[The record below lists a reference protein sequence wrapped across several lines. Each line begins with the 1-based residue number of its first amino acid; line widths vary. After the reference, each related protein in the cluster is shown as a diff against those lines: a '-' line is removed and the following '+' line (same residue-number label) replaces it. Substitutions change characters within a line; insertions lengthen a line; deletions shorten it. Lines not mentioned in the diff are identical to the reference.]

1 VQLETLNMTND
12 VKLGLVIGVG
22 LVIAVAVI
30 FFRKDSNAAAVP
42 DGAAA
47 IPPGSAPPAPAPPQ
61 PSHAARFRPVSEPEQ
76 AIAATPAVRRH
87 TVREGETLFT
97 LAQRYYGDG
106 DRFADLYRANRA
118 VLKTP
123 DALQPGIELVIPD
136 LTGQQEASTPE

>member
-1 VQLETLNMTND
+1 MPND

-42 DGAAA
+42 ADGAAA
-47 IPPGSAPPAPAPPQ
+47 IPPGASAPAPPPE
-61 PSHAARFRPVSEPEQ
+61 PSRAARFRPVSAAEQ
-76 AIAATPAVRRH
+76 AIAAAPAVRRH
-87 TVREGETLFT
+87 TVREGETLFG

-106 DRFADLYRANRA
+106 DRFVDLYRVNRA

-123 DALQPGIELVIPD
+123 DALPPGTELVIPD
-136 LTGQQEASTPE
+136 LPRAREPGAPE

>member
-1 VQLETLNMTND
+1 MPND

-30 FFRKDSNAAAVP
+30 FFRKDSSAAALPP

-47 IPPGSAPPAPAPPQ
+47 IPPGSAPQGPPPPQ

-76 AIAATPAVRRH
+76 AIAAAPAVRRH
-87 TVREGETLFT
+87 TVREGETLFG
-97 LAQRYYGDG
+97 LARRYYGDG
-106 DRFADLYRANRA
+106 DRFAELYRANRG

-123 DALQPGIELVIPD
+123 DDLRPGTELVIPD
-136 LTGQQEASTPE
+136 LPRPSEAGSPE